1 MKCHK
6 CEAPMYRVA
15 FDPYTFNTT
24 YECPGCGERF
34 VTDKIE
40 IPKAVKGVVPK
51 KKPTVYLVMCEEPYG
66 DGYSTFV
73 EKIFTNEK
81 KAEECATA
89 LNKQFSSFRHY
100 VIDREVEE

>member
-1 MKCHK
+1 MKCRK
-6 CEAPMYRVA
+6 CEAPMYRIA

-24 YECPGCGERF
+24 YECPRCGERF

-40 IPKAVKGVVPK
+40 IPKAIKGVKPK
-51 KKPTVYLVMCEEPYG
+51 QKPTVYLVMCDERYG
-66 DGYSTFV
+66 SDLSTTV
-73 EKIFTNEK
+73 EKIFTNKK

-89 LNKQFSSFRHY
+89 LNKQFSSFFHY

>member
-6 CEAPMYRVA
+6 CEAPMYRIA
-15 FDPYTFNTT
+15 FDPHTFNTT

-40 IPKAVKGVVPK
+40 TPKAAKGVVPK
-51 KKPTVYLVMCEEPYG
+51 KKQVVYVVMCEERYG
-66 DGYSTFV
+66 DGYSTSI
-73 EKIFTNEK
+73 EKIFANEK

-89 LNKQFSSFRHY
+89 LNKQFSSFWHY
-100 VIDREVEE
+100 VINREVEE

>member
-1 MKCHK
+1 MKCRK
-6 CEAPMYRVA
+6 CEAPMYRIA

-40 IPKAVKGVVPK
+40 IPKAVKGVKPK
-51 KKPTVYLVMCEEPYG
+51 KKPTVYIVMCDEWN
-66 DGYSTFV
+66 GYEQSTSV
-73 EKIFTNEK
+73 EKVFTSEK

-89 LNKQFSSFRHY
+89 LNEQFSWFRHY
-100 VIDREVEE
+100 VISREVEE

>member
-1 MKCHK
+1 MKCRK
-6 CEAPMYRVA
+6 CEAPMYRIA

-40 IPKAVKGVVPK
+40 IPKAIKGVKPK
-51 KKPTVYLVMCEEPYG
+51 KKPTVYLVMCEEWYD
-66 DGYSTFV
+66 DGYSTSV
-73 EKIFTNEK
+73 EKVFTDKK

-89 LNKQFSSFRHY
+89 LNKQYSSFRHY
-100 VIDREVEE
+100 VINREVEE